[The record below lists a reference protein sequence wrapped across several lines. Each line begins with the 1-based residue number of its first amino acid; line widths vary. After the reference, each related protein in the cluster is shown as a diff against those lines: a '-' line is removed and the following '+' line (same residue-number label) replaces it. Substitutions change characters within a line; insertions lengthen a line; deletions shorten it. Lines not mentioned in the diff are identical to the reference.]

1 VRESDSIGVYSV
13 ILRMSSDETDEHL
26 LKLVIHFY
34 NQPIVSAFEPFE
46 NEPVVFD
53 RYNSRIRSLDIF
65 LISPPSLLDDTHPGS
80 ERLLNIRVSGPKVSK
95 RFHLDDV
102 HVLHVTTF
110 SLWEQGDFSFV
121 MLDGCEFI

>member
-1 VRESDSIGVYSV
+1 MG
-13 ILRMSSDETDEHL
+13 SDETDEHL

-34 NQPIVSAFEPFE
+34 DQPIVGAFQPFE

-65 LISPPSLLDDTHPGS
+65 LISPPSFLDDAHPGS

-102 HVLHVTTF
+102 HALYLTTF
-110 SLWEQGDFSFV
+110 SFWEQGDLSFA
-121 MLDGCEFI
+121 MLDGGEVV